1 MIKAILFDFDD
12 TLGNREF
19 AAYNLYRNLLKP
31 YFSDELLLEAAM
43 QDIMVADQ
51 YSNVKKDL
59 TQTQIE
65 ERYKVKFEFSLKK
78 IWDDLI
84 GDYSVAFDDTVETLE
99 YLKGKYLLG
108 VVTNGSI
115 STQNRKVEKAGIM
128 EYFDLI
134 LTSEEA
140 GVVKPDS
147 KIFQIAAE
155 RLKVDVSECVYVG
168 DIFSNDIRGALNAGM
183 DAIWIWKRG
192 PRLCTYDVKRIENLS
207 ELKEMF

>member
-19 AAYNLYRNLLKP
+19 AAYNLYRDLLKP
-31 YFSDELLLEAAM
+31 YFNDELLLEAAL

-59 TQTQIE
+59 TQDQIE
-65 ERYKVKFEFSLKK
+65 ERYNVKFDFRLRKV
-78 IWDDLI
+78 WDELI
-84 GDYSVAFDDTVETLE
+84 GDYSMAFDDTAETLE

-108 VVTNGSI
+108 VVTNGSVA
-115 STQNRKVEKAGIM
+115 TQNRKVEKAGIT

-134 LTSEEA
+134 LTSQEA
-140 GVVKPDS
+140 GVLKPDPR
-147 KIFQIAAE
+147 IFMMAAE
-155 RLKVDVSECVYVG
+155 RLGVAPGECVYVG

-183 DAIWIWKRG
+183 DAVWIWKRG
-192 PRLCTYDVKRIENLS
+192 PRQCTYEVKRIENLS